1 MSTLACPAT
10 VRSRDAQ
17 GAVDRAMLAA
27 VRAVQLGDEARFEEI
42 YRGCFDRV
50 YALAYSLLG
59 DEHAAED
66 VVQETFLAALRA
78 LPRFRPQP
86 GVPFVAWL
94 LRIARNGALMRL
106 RATSRLTV
114 LEPEVLAE
122 RLEQRASS
130 PATEAADQSDIGRAL
145 AGIPARQ
152 QQVLLLRFTF
162 DLSAADVARVMNTT
176 PAGVRQL
183 QRRALASLRERIRE
197 PGEAAASA

>member
-1 MSTLACPAT
+1 MSTRACLAT
-10 VRSRDAQ
+10 VPSHDAQ
-17 GAVDRAMLAA
+17 DAGDGAMLAA
-27 VRAVQLGDEARFEEI
+27 VRAVQLGDESRFEEI
-42 YRGCFDRV
+42 YLSCFGRV

-94 LRIARNGALMRL
+94 LRIARNCALMRL
-106 RATSRLTV
+106 RAGTRVTL

-122 RLEQRASS
+122 RLEQRAWS
-130 PATEAADQSDIGRAL
+130 PALEAADPSEVRRAL

-152 QQVLLLRFTF
+152 QQVLLLRFRF

-183 QRRALASLRERIRE
+183 QRRALESLRRRVLE
-197 PGEAAASA
+197 PAEAAASA